1 MRRPDGRSNG
11 HNGDN
16 PLGRVNDSHSIS
28 QLGGGA
34 IPSLVNVVSKS
45 DTIIG
50 HNRYQGF
57 CLDELDDANWKEAT
71 LLLVWQG

>member
-11 HNGDN
+11 HDGDN
-16 PLGRVNDSHSIS
+16 PLGRVNDSHNIS

-45 DTIIG
+45 DTII
-50 HNRYQGF
+50 
-57 CLDELDDANWKEAT
+57 DIK
-71 LLLVWQG
+71 VSV